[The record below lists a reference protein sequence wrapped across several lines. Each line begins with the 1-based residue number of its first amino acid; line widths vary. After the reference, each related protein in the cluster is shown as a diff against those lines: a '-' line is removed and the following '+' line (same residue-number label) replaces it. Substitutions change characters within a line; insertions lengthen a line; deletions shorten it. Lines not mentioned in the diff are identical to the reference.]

1 MSLYFPYP
9 LPPPP
14 SPPTYSTPFTPTY
27 STPIYSTTLH
37 LLHHHPPDEGLGSSG
52 KRYGSGSLGS
62 GSLYLSDSQDWALSP
77 GCSPDDDG
85 GEEAPG
91 PHRAAVSPSLAD
103 ETFRYMRCG
112 TDRIAKVRVGS
123 RFHRQKWA

>member
-1 MSLYFPYP
+1 MFEVKPHRVEKKES
-9 LPPPP
+9 
-14 SPPTYSTPFTPTY
+14 STET
-27 STPIYSTTLH
+27 
-37 LLHHHPPDEGLGSSG
+37 DEGLGSSG

-103 ETFRYMRCG
+103 ETFRYMSEWG
-112 TDRIAKVRVGS
+112 
-123 RFHRQKWA
+123 